1 MEGNDYL
8 MQSEVIS
15 DARKVLG
22 NLLDEKS
29 FVEILENYDLGVI
42 CGYGTINLRPVC
54 VFAQEHT
61 VDNGAVNEKNCEKIC
76 KIIDMAMQNGI
87 PIIGIYD
94 SMGVKID
101 ESSRVFLGIR
111 KMLDKMAL
119 ASGVVPQISVVLGS
133 AVGVASFAVNFS
145 DFVVMIDKK
154 SQMFV
159 NGPQSIM
166 AEEGNE
172 VTAENLGGAMVH
184 SEKSGMCDVI
194 VASIEECT
202 KKVKELL
209 DYLPDNNL
217 ADVYVTD
224 SDDLNRECDELD
236 NGIENNREVVFAIS
250 DENKFY
256 EIKAEFEKSVITGF
270 SRIGGRV
277 SGIVANVQRTLNAK
291 SIEKIIK
298 FVRFCDAFNIP
309 IVTLVDVEGTKISTD
324 EEMNGISSKLAR
336 LIYSYSDATV
346 PKIDIIIGNMFGGA
360 STAMGASP
368 DITLAWDSAKISVAL
383 PKVAVN
389 VIYSNEISEAEEPVK
404 YREEKLSEYLENEAI
419 PEKAEETSFI
429 DGVIRP
435 SETRK
440 RIINALELYISK
452 REIKINKKHSSM
464 PF

>member
-15 DARKVLG
+15 DARKVLSD
-22 NLLDEKS
+22 LLDEKS
-29 FVEILENYDLGVI
+29 FVEILENFDKGVI

-54 VFAQEHT
+54 IFAQERT
-61 VDNGAVNEKNCEKIC
+61 VENGAINEKNCEKIC

-87 PIIGIYD
+87 PLIGIYD

-111 KMLDKMAL
+111 KVLDKMSL
-119 ASGVVPQISVVLGS
+119 ASGVIPQISVVLGS

-145 DFVVMIDKK
+145 DFVFMINKK

-159 NGPQSIM
+159 NGPQSIIT
-166 AEEGNE
+166 AEGKEI
-172 VTAENLGGAMVH
+172 TAENLGGAGVH
-184 SEKSGMCDVI
+184 SEGSGMCDVLI
-194 VASIEECT
+194 NSVEECIE
-202 KKVKELL
+202 KVKELL

-217 ADVYVTD
+217 ADIYVTD
-224 SDDLNRECDELD
+224 SDDLNRECDEL
-236 NGIENNREVVFAIS
+236 NSGIESNKEVVLTIS
-250 DENKFY
+250 DENKFF
-256 EIKAEFEKSVITGF
+256 EIKAEFEKSVVTGF

-277 SGIVANVQRTLNAK
+277 SGVVANIEKTLNAK
-291 SIEKIIK
+291 AAEKIIK

-309 IVTLVDVEGTKISTD
+309 IVTFVDVEGSKISVD
-324 EEMNGISSKLAR
+324 EEISGISGKLAR
-336 LIYSYSDATV
+336 LIYVYSDATV
-346 PKIDIIIGNMFGGA
+346 PKINIITGSMFGGA
-360 STAMGASP
+360 SLTIGASP
-368 DITLAWDSAKISVAL
+368 DMTLAWNNAKISVAL

-404 YREEKLSEYLENEAI
+404 YRQEKLNEYLENETI
-419 PEKAEETSFI
+419 PEKAEATSFI
-429 DGVIRP
+429 DGVISP

-452 REIKINKKHSSM
+452 REIKIKKKHSSM